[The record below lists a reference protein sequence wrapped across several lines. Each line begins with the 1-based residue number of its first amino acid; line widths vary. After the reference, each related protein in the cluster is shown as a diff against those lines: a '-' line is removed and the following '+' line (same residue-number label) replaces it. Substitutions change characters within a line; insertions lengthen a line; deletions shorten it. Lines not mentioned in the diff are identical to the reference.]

1 MAQVQVV
8 HWQVLQAF
16 KIQIISTHLIYLR
29 VSKRMERLSRWLTNM
44 SYPKSHW
51 NDTRNI
57 KCQNKQ
63 QQSWGTRRSTIS
75 RLRTVKNSWK
85 LYKIKLANN
94 PPKERKL
101 RAQRDE
107 KNIFFKAFFFLFACF
122 FFFQNFNKSQRS
134 KEADAQKKN
143 GPWAGTGNYLNITE

>member
-85 LYKIKLANN
+85 LHKIKLANN

-107 KNIFFKAFFFLFACF
+107 KNIFFKAFFFVCLF
-122 FFFQNFNKSQRS
+122 FFSRTSIKAKDQKKQMLR
-134 KEADAQKKN
+134 KKN